1 MKIARGLRAG
11 PSHAQVR
18 QHRHAEYRLRGDGPT
33 NGDSVLLMHGW
44 PYDPRTYDGVV
55 AKLTAASCRTVVP
68 YLRGFGP
75 TRFLHRHAAL
85 RPASCARRRS
95 ERLHGRARA
104 AARGARR
111 LDWGGRAACIVAA
124 LWPERARCLVT
135 GDGYNIQDIP
145 NANTPAAP
153 EQELRYW
160 YQHYFNTERGAAG
173 LAANRR
179 ELIRLLWRLW
189 SPLWAFDDATFAPS
203 VPSWDNPDFVD
214 VTISSY
220 RHRYGNAPGDPTLEA
235 IEQRLT
241 AQPPIPVPACLARR
255 GQRSASR
262 IRGVS
267 TNAGSPAARAPAH
280 RRRRA

>member
-1 MKIARGLRAG
+1 M
-11 PSHAQVR
+11 
-18 QHRHAEYRLRGDGPT
+18 
-33 NGDSVLLMHGW
+33 
-44 PYDPRTYDGVV
+44 
-55 AKLTAASCRTVVP
+55 
-68 YLRGFGP
+68 
-75 TRFLHRHAAL
+75 
-85 RPASCARRRS
+85 
-95 ERLHGRARA
+95 
-104 AARGARR
+104 
-111 LDWGGRAACIVAA
+111 AA

-135 GDGYNIQDIP
+135 GDGYNIQNIP

-173 LAANRR
+173 LAANRC

-203 VPSWDNPDFVD
+203 VSSWDNPDFVD

-241 AQPPIPVPACLARR
+241 AQPPIPVPSIALHGEAN
-255 GQRSASR
+255 GLLPT
-262 IRGVS
+262 RGVS
-267 TNAGSPAARAPAH
+267 TNAASPADASGGSSPASGITYQRKRPTRSRMRCLNCSDGQARKVCYFAVTRPRNSTSAL
-280 RRRRA
+280 RSSAEPMVCSGILVPGV